1 MGPGSWISSVLPH
14 LLVPEQVR
22 ALTQS
27 SAKKILLL
35 NLEDADNGEFS
46 GRSAL
51 DHIAALQKLAPE
63 LSFDFVVADSSL
75 VLDQEAALLLKE
87 KVSTQGG
94 ELLVKDLRLDATA
107 NHHDTKKLAS
117 LFAHIAG
124 QTLVG

>member
-1 MGPGSWISSVLPH
+1 
-14 LLVPEQVR
+14 LVPEQVR

-35 NLEDADNGEFS
+35 NLEDADSGEFS

-63 LSFDFVVADSSL
+63 LSFDFVVADPSL
-75 VLDQEAALLLKE
+75 VLEPAAAQLLKE

-94 ELLVKDLRLDATA
+94 ELLVQDLRLDATA